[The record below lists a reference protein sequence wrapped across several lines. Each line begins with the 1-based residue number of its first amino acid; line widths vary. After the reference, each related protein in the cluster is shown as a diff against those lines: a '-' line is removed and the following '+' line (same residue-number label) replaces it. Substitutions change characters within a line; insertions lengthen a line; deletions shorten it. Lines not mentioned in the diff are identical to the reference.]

1 MQEKKIE
8 EILQEKAEQ
17 IKVRNFDEVWQDI
30 KGEIEKEQTPQIKE
44 KKLGWKKW
52 LSLSLASCFILVA
65 IILTPYLLKEPKPVP
80 EELFYAD
87 KLSRYER
94 SADDMLSGLSQAN
107 ILHVDFSDYE
117 IIDCGIYLT
126 EDNKVKGAEINLY
139 EQTELLFF
147 GLIKLYSNDVK
158 LNIDIEKD
166 YDTEYKT
173 TNYNAHYKFNR
184 EENNMFYYD
193 IYAVKNGVQY
203 VIEYTGISDNVVEF
217 LNVFFG

>member
-44 KKLGWKKW
+44 KKLGWKKC

-126 EDNKVKGAEINLY
+126 EDNKVKGAEFTCVGINSFN
-139 EQTELLFF
+139 FF
-147 GLIKLYSNDVK
+147 SKIILYSSDVK
-158 LNIDIEKD
+158 LNIETNKD
-166 YDTEYKT
+166 YDIEHKTSSYKAYYKLKESGSEYV
-173 TNYNAHYKFNR
+173 
-184 EENNMFYYD
+184 YD